1 MTSGTVAPIS
11 LGAAAEQGFPLV
23 QRVGMF
29 GGAFDP
35 PHVAHRE
42 LAEVA
47 LTQLG
52 LDVLHILPTGQA
64 WHKARPLT
72 SAEHRLAMC
81 ELAFGDLLKVCIDPR
96 ETLRA
101 GPSYT
106 ADTLAELAEAYP
118 GAELYLVMGADQ
130 LLAFKHWVRWTEV
143 LDLARLAVAHRAP
156 QSALQDA
163 HPLDLA
169 AADLSGV
176 DVPFVSLSMP
186 LHHVSATSI
195 RAQASGA
202 SQHDPSL
209 DRLVSADV
217 ASYISL
223 HHLYQ
228 EPS

>member
-1 MTSGTVAPIS
+1 MSSGAGVPIS
-11 LGAAAEQGFPLV
+11 LGAVAEQGLPLV

-52 LDVLHILPTGQA
+52 LDVLHVLPTGQA

-72 SAEHRLAMC
+72 PAEHRLAMC
-81 ELAFGDLLKVCIDPR
+81 EHAFGDLLKARVDPR

-106 ADTLAELAEAYP
+106 ADTLSELADEYP

-130 LLAFKHWVRWTEV
+130 LLAFKQWVRWTEV

-156 QSALQDA
+156 QSSTLDP
-163 HPLDLA
+163 HPLDLDP
-169 AADLSGV
+169 ADLSGV
-176 DVPFVSLSMP
+176 DVPYLSLSMP

-202 SQHDPSL
+202 SQRDASL

-228 EPS
+228 DPS

>member
-1 MTSGTVAPIS
+1 MSAGAGASVG
-11 LGAAAEQGFPLV
+11 LGVVVEQGFPLV

-47 LTQLG
+47 LAQLG

-72 SAEHRLAMC
+72 PAHHRLAMC
-81 ELAFGDLLKVCIDPR
+81 ELAFGDLSRVRIDPR

-106 ADTLAELAEAYP
+106 ADTLTELAEAYP

-130 LLAFKHWVRWTEV
+130 LLAFKQWVRWTEV

-156 QSALQDA
+156 ESAMQDP
-163 HPLDLA
+163 HPLDLD

-176 DVPFVSLSMP
+176 DVPYVALSMP
-186 LHHVSATSI
+186 LHHVSATTI
-195 RAQASGA
+195 RARASGA
-202 SQHDPSL
+202 SQQDPSL

-217 ASYISL
+217 AGYISL

>member
-1 MTSGTVAPIS
+1 MSAGAGASVVLP
-11 LGAAAEQGFPLV
+11 AAAEQGFPLV

-47 LTQLG
+47 LAQLG

-72 SAEHRLAMC
+72 PAHHRLAMC
-81 ELAFGDLLKVCIDPR
+81 EQAFGDLPRTHIDPR

-130 LLAFKHWVRWTEV
+130 LLAFKQWVRWTEV
-143 LDLARLAVAHRAP
+143 LDLARLAVAQRAP
-156 QSALQDA
+156 QSAALEP
-163 HPLDLA
+163 HPLDLD

-176 DVPFVSLSMP
+176 DVPFVALSMP

-195 RAQASGA
+195 RAQAAGA
-202 SQHDPSL
+202 VRPGTGLEH
-209 DRLVSADV
+209 LVSADV

>member
-1 MTSGTVAPIS
+1 MNAGAGAPIS
-11 LGAAAEQGFPLV
+11 LGAVAEQGFPLV

-72 SAEHRLAMC
+72 PAHHRLAMC
-81 ELAFGDLLKVCIDPR
+81 EQAFGDLMKVCIDPR
-96 ETLRA
+96 ETLRP

-106 ADTLAELAEAYP
+106 ADTLAELAETYP

-156 QSALQDA
+156 QSNLQEA
-163 HPLDLA
+163 HPLDLD

-176 DVPFVSLSMP
+176 DVPFVPLSMP

-202 SQHDPSL
+202 SQHEPSL